1 LRIVP
6 ASSILYAGRAGCVR
20 ETGEALRAMSATGK
34 PLWGVTTVA
43 VVAAVLLAASE
54 VVLSPDSSNAQAAQ
68 PTSRPTSIHTGTG
81 MSPTERLAKPALSD
95 PPTQIELGHVEYWMS
110 CMVCHGDRGQGLTVE
125 WRDVLDPEDQNCWQ
139 AKCHGA
145 AHPPYGFQIPRTS
158 PLIMG
163 TGALTAYTDAR
174 ALFEYMR
181 IKMPWSYPGLFEDDV
196 YWNLTAYLAEANK
209 IDLGDEPLGPE
220 NAGKI
225 LLLPNLVQSHHD
237 GIRLERI
244 VAGAI
249 AGLLLAAAL
258 LYGLL
263 RGR

>member
-1 LRIVP
+1 MK
-6 ASSILYAGRAGCVR
+6 AKQK
-20 ETGEALRAMSATGK
+20 T
-34 PLWGVTTVA
+34 LWGVLA
-43 VVAAVLLAASE
+43 VTAVLVAAAANA
-54 VVLSPDSSNAQAAQ
+54 LSPSPTRAQNAQ
-68 PTSRPTSIHTGTG
+68 PTPKPTAIHTGTG

-110 CMVCHGDRGQGLTVE
+110 CMVCHGDRGQGLTEE

-163 TGALTAYTDAR
+163 TGALTGYKTAQD
-174 ALFEYMR
+174 LFEYMR
-181 IKMPWSYPGLFEDDV
+181 VKMPWSYPGLFEDDT

-209 IDLGDEPLGPE
+209 IDLGGEPLGPE

-225 LLLPNLVQSHHD
+225 LLLPSLVQSHHD
-237 GIRLERI
+237 GLRAERI
-244 VAGAI
+244 VAGTI
-249 AGLLLAAAL
+249 VGLLLGAAL
-258 LYGLL
+258 IHGLL